1 MSTTHD
7 ALVDSGASFNA
18 LSKALAKYL
27 KNKRRGKTSVRDY
40 TGNLR
45 EMKNWS
51 GSVNICVFDDNTQG
65 CVQLTGK
72 ALDDM
77 DESLISTS
85 HMCEKLGFT
94 QVIRPVREGRSY
106 YEKTTNGD
114 RIELPIQYLPSR
126 RLYVMRFVITDSEQ
140 ASVAAIQDYKI
151 MKHNNNVPAELKLM
165 QELNPNEVNGVDEL
179 LDYIQRAGG
188 NVVFIGNMSRF
199 DGLETEEA
207 YNDADMSRF

>member
-1 MSTTHD
+1 MYLVPHDDGEVVFGTGEVSTTHD

-27 KNKRRGKTSVRDY
+27 KNKRRGRTSVRDY

-45 EMKNWS
+45 VMKNWS
-51 GSVNICVFDDNTQG
+51 GSVNICVFDDSTQG
-65 CVQLTGK
+65 CVQLSGK

-106 YEKTTNGD
+106 YEKTTNGE
-114 RIELPIQYLPSR
+114 RIELPIQYVPSR

-140 ASVAAIQDYKI
+140 ASIAALHDYQI
-151 MKHNNNVPAELKLM
+151 MNNNDKVPAELK
-165 QELNPNEVNGVDEL
+165 
-179 LDYIQRAGG
+179 
-188 NVVFIGNMSRF
+188 
-199 DGLETEEA
+199 
-207 YNDADMSRF
+207 